1 MDGHALRPLLE
12 EAGVG
17 PDAVEVLFG
26 GADRGVQGGL
36 EQDYERSLPLDE
48 AMREE
53 VLLAWGINGQPL
65 PPQHG
70 YPLRLIVPGWY
81 GMTSVKWL
89 RRISLLTEPFTGFQQ
104 TGSYLIHAFEGDPT
118 PVTRIQPRSLLLPP
132 GIPEFESRLRFLLPG
147 RHLLTGRAWSGLAP
161 VAGIE
166 VSTDGGQ
173 AGGRPSWSASRPL
186 GLGRV
191 AVRLGGVPG
200 TYELCSR
207 ATDAR
212 QHPADGGALEHR
224 RLRQQR
230 RPAGAGHRR
239 AGPLRRRGRVGLT
252 GFPRAWTPRPGGNGC
267 GASRAGGRRHAGGG
281 PGGGDRGGH
290 HGGAGAGPGP
300 GRGRLR
306 SPR

>member
-104 TGSYLIHAFEGDPT
+104 TGSYLIHAFEGDPGT

-132 GIPEFESRLRFLLPG
+132 GIPEFESRPG
-147 RHLLTGRAWSGLAP
+147 SSCPAATCSPAVPGRAWPRWPGSRSAP
-161 VAGIE
+161 TAAG
-166 VSTDGGQ
+166 

-191 AVRLGGVPG
+191 AVRLGGVPRH
-200 TYELCSR
+200 LR
-207 ATDAR
+207 AV
-212 QHPADGGALEHR
+212 L
-224 RLRQQR
+224 
-230 RPAGAGHRR
+230 AGHRR
-239 AGPLRRRGRVGLT
+239 GRQQPMEVPWNTGGYVNNAVQRVPVTVGPALRRRGRVGLT
-252 GFPRAWTPRPGGNGC
+252 GDSLQDI
-267 GASRAGGRRHAGGG
+267 ASWWQ
-281 PGGGDRGGH
+281 
-290 HGGAGAGPGP
+290 
-300 GRGRLR
+300 RLR
-306 SPR
+306 RVPAPVVDATLAVALVAIAVAITVGPRQGRDPDAAAYALAR